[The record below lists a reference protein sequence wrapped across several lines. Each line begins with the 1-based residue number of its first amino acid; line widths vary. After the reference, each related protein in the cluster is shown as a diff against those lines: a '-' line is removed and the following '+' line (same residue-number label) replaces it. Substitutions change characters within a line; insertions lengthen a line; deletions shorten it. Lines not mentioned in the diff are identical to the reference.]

1 MEQGGTTIGQL
12 LLAAFLS
19 SAVVS
24 SVLGLI
30 FHSYVTRIEQK
41 IRSQR
46 TWKERSVAELLG
58 PVTMQLDRTER
69 AFQRWNEKNL
79 YLEAKVIRE
88 GNSKIRDLLLE
99 NGHLIPPELLEDA
112 GKLVEHYDVWLEKF
126 EKQRES
132 ANPDLESPFTFVGPE
147 GYPFPHQ
154 SANSFQE
161 TFRQYWSDLYSED

>member
-46 TWKERSVAELLG
+46 TWKERSVGELLG

-79 YLEAKVIRE
+79 YLEAKVI
-88 GNSKIRDLLLE
+88 
-99 NGHLIPPELLEDA
+99 
-112 GKLVEHYDVWLEKF
+112 
-126 EKQRES
+126 
-132 ANPDLESPFTFVGPE
+132 
-147 GYPFPHQ
+147 
-154 SANSFQE
+154 
-161 TFRQYWSDLYSED
+161 